1 MKKLTP
7 EDIYYMQD
15 KVVGWNK
22 TFSNLVSDKSLIP
35 TYMNLV
41 KEEWGGEGEYYQ
53 SFLANDLVGR
63 ADGIADLIFT
73 GFMLGSLSGTDY
85 KANDN
90 TWITKVFNND
100 SYTLQD
106 EVLDL
111 HEWFV
116 QGDITAFAISA
127 LLIPLLS
134 VESKYMDVR
143 GVFDRVLASNLTKA
157 IHISEN
163 VDIDAEIA
171 RIESEGRY
179 TEVFAETNGDYIVL
193 RAHRDL
199 KEGTYFE
206 KGKIVKAS
214 TFLSPEDLGGLEE
227 FIYETNIV

>member
-15 KVVGWNK
+15 KVVEWNK
-22 TFSNLVSDKSLIP
+22 TFSNLVSDGSLIK

-53 SFLANDLVGR
+53 SFLADDLVGR

-85 KANDN
+85 KANDED
-90 TWITKVFNND
+90 WIIVVCKDKT
-100 SYTLQD
+100 YTLQN
-106 EVLDL
+106 EVASLQKR
-111 HEWFV
+111 FA
-116 QGDITAFAISA
+116 QGDITANAISA
-127 LLIPLLS
+127 HLIPLLS

-179 TEVFAETNGDYIVL
+179 AEVFAETNGDYIVL

-199 KEGTYFE
+199 KEGTYFG

-227 FIYETNIV
+227 FIYETDIL

>member
-15 KVVGWNK
+15 KVVEWNK

-227 FIYETNIV
+227 FIYETSIL

>member
-227 FIYETNIV
+227 FIYETSIL

>member
-157 IHISEN
+157 IHISRGVN
-163 VDIDAEIA
+163 IDAEIS

-227 FIYETNIV
+227 FIYETSIL

>member
-53 SFLANDLVGR
+53 SFLADDLVGR

-73 GFMLGSLSGTDY
+73 GFMLGSLSGSDY
-85 KANDN
+85 KANDED
-90 TWITKVFNND
+90 WIIMVCKDKT
-100 SYTLQD
+100 YTLMN
-106 EVLDL
+106 EVASLQKR
-111 HEWFV
+111 FA
-116 QGDITAFAISA
+116 QGDITAYAISA
-127 LLIPLLS
+127 HLITLLS

-179 TEVFAETNGDYIVL
+179 AEVFAETNGDYIVL

-214 TFLSPEDLGGLEE
+214 TFLSPEALGGLEE
-227 FIYETNIV
+227 FIYETNIL

>member
-15 KVVGWNK
+15 KVVEWNK

-53 SFLANDLVGR
+53 SFLADDLVGR

-73 GFMLGSLSGTDY
+73 GFMLGSLAGSDY

-90 TWITKVFNND
+90 TWITMVCNND
-100 SYTLQD
+100 TYVLQD
-106 EVLDL
+106 EVADL
-111 HEWFV
+111 QKRFA
-116 QGDITAFAISA
+116 QGDTTAYAISA
-127 LLIPLLS
+127 HSIPLLA

-143 GVFDRVLASNLTKA
+143 GVFNRVLASNLTKA

-179 TEVFAETNGDYIVL
+179 AEVFAETSGDYVVL

-206 KGKIVKAS
+206 KGKIVKGS
-214 TFLSPEDLGGLEE
+214 WFLSVEALGGLEE
-227 FIYETNIV
+227 FIYETDIV